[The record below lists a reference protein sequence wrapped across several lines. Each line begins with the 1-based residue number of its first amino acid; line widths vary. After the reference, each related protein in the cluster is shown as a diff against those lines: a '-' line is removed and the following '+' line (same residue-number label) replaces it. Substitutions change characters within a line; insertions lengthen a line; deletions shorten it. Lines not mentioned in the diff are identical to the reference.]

1 MTWWPSGAR
10 EGSRSEGTETTMTL
24 PGLSMGTSQLL
35 TTVHCG
41 GRSAG
46 MHSAFTPR
54 CRCMKLLHSGSPV
67 PVFGPTSSLYTR
79 AAGAQGA
86 AALEAHPRGAALLDE
101 DLLHVGR
108 G

>member
-1 MTWWPSGAR
+1 MGNEAPMKLLLSASLYLTYSLTYSHTRSRAR
-10 EGSRSEGTETTMTL
+10 ALATYWKLLTRYVPTCCARRTETTMTL
-24 PGLSMGTSQLL
+24 PGLSIGTSQLL

-67 PVFGPTSSLYTR
+67 PG
-79 AAGAQGA
+79 
-86 AALEAHPRGAALLDE
+86 
-101 DLLHVGR
+101 
-108 G
+108 